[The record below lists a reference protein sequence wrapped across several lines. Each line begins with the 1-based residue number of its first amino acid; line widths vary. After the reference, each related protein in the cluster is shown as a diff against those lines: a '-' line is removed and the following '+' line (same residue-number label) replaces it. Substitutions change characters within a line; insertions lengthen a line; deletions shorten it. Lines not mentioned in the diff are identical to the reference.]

1 MRPDI
6 ANVFRGIRS
15 VRWSVVAKAA
25 TIQISLV
32 LRLANPKKRKKRAVS
47 VLKVG
52 ASRITVN
59 VFKEVKIV
67 AKNVSV

>member
-1 MRPDI
+1 
-6 ANVFRGIRS
+6 
-15 VRWSVVAKAA
+15 VVAKAA